1 MDHDYDWRFQLSGD
15 RIKVEMKMIKKPEG
29 TSGEGVVFFSAG
41 FDVRRTVTPS
51 WTYPLQF
58 ALVICRFPVYCF
70 IIQVWIHYEA
80 LRLLMK
86 GVSFI
91 PHPDGSETAASRAIE
106 VTMRPIFAAM
116 GFIRARMGRQESAA
130 VDKAKGE

>member
-1 MDHDYDWRFQLSGD
+1 
-15 RIKVEMKMIKKPEG
+15 MKMIKKPEEAP
-29 TSGEGVVFFSAG
+29 GEGVVFFSAG
-41 FDVRRTVTPS
+41 FDIRRTFMPS
-51 WTYPLQF
+51 CAYPLQF
-58 ALVICRFPVYCF
+58 ARVICRFPIYCF

-91 PHPDGSETAASRAIE
+91 PHPEGSETAASKAIE

-116 GFIRARMGRQESAA
+116 EAVRTWAGREESAA
-130 VDKAKGE
+130 VDKTKPE